1 MPKLPKKLT
10 SEQRARLVRL
20 AEDQVTKPYMD
31 AGSASAIP
39 EADRGLWYVRKIENR
54 WPVWFPIG
62 IYTCLVRWTDSTIHL
77 NDGESVM
84 VDNPVELSLH
94 LNAAM
99 AARGS
104 VLVTGLGLACVARM
118 LQANPLV
125 ESITVVEKEQD
136 VIDLVWPYT
145 SHDRI
150 ELVHADAF
158 HYLKKCNRKWD
169 CNWHDIWADTDR
181 GEPHLQVQH
190 MKLMQLCADKVRRN
204 LGAWKF
210 PRHHMRAVQ
219 RLGI

>member
-1 MPKLPKKLT
+1 MPKLPPKMTIDQSL
-10 SEQRARLVRL
+10 RLHRL
-20 AEDQVTKPYMD
+20 ATDPVTKPYME
-31 AGSASAIP
+31 AGSAQAIP
-39 EADRGLWYVRKIENR
+39 EAERGLWYIHKVRCR
-54 WPVWFPIG
+54 WPIYFPVG
-62 IYTCLVRWTDSTIHL
+62 TYTCLARWTDSTIHL
-77 NDGESVM
+77 NAGESVM
-84 VDNPVELSLH
+84 VDNPAELSLH

-99 AARGS
+99 YARGT

-158 HYLKKCNRKWD
+158 EYLKKCRRRWD
-169 CNWHDIWADTDR
+169 CTWHDIWSDTDR
-181 GEPHLQVQH
+181 DEPHLQVQH
-190 MKLMQLCADKVRRN
+190 MKLMKLCSGKVQRN

-219 RLGI
+219 RLGV